1 MPWLRGTTK
10 IATMRPPH
18 LLAVFFILAFAATA
32 LAETPAANAVR
43 VLTDLPYKA
52 GEKFSEYEQSRCRLD
67 VYLPPAGQD
76 FPTLVWFHGGGLKR
90 GDKDGRNDPE
100 DSVKTAEIARSF
112 AAAGIAVVAPN
123 YRLSPR
129 ATFPAYIEDAAA
141 AVAWTRAHIAEH
153 GGRTDRLFVGGHSAG
168 GYLALMLGLDARF
181 LTKAGLPPD
190 AIAGFLPV
198 SGQTLTHYTIREE
211 QGREKYAITA
221 DEAAPLHFVRADTAP
236 FLILYADRD
245 MAARA
250 EENALLVSLLKAAGN
265 KRVTG
270 QLITDRTH
278 GSIASELVKDHDP
291 ARAAILA
298 FIRTHHAAK

>member
-1 MPWLRGTTK
+1 
-10 IATMRPPH
+10 MRYPR
-18 LLAVFFILAFAATA
+18 LLAVLLALAFAVSASAENSTA
-32 LAETPAANAVR
+32 GGVR

-52 GEKFSEYEQSRCRLD
+52 GDTFSEYEQSRCRLD
-67 VYLPPAGQD
+67 VYLPSTGKD

-129 ATFPAYIEDAAA
+129 ATFPAYVEDAAA
-141 AVAWTRAHIAEH
+141 AVAWTRAHIIEH
-153 GGRTDRLFVGGHSAG
+153 GGSADRIFVGGHSAG

-181 LTKAGLPPD
+181 LTKAGLPPG
-190 AIAGFLPV
+190 AIAGFIPV

-211 QGREKYAITA
+211 QGREKFAITA

-236 FLILYADRD
+236 FLILYADHD

-270 QLITDRTH
+270 RLVTDRTH
-278 GSIASELVKDHDP
+278 GSIASELVKENDP
-291 ARAAILA
+291 ARAAILE
-298 FIRTHHAAK
+298 FIRTLSAAK